1 MPNRLRERDARA
13 STRGFPLRL
22 AHWMKGFAIVLS
34 LSATHAFAQ
43 QSPAP
48 ADGVYNLLVGTY
60 TGGGSDGIYVYR
72 FDTKTGSVAPVSSA
86 KTVNPS
92 YLLPSRLRHGKY
104 VLDVKVLDRADNA
117 GRMTAPFSVK

>member
-1 MPNRLRERDARA
+1 MPNRLREHDARA

-22 AHWMKGFAIVLS
+22 AHWMKGFALVLS
-34 LSATHAFAQ
+34 LSATSSFAQ

-48 ADGVYNLLVGTY
+48 ADGAFHLLVGTY
-60 TGGGSDGIYVYR
+60 TGHGSDGIYVYR

-92 YLLPSRLRHGKY
+92 YLLPSRDDGTIYAVNELPG
-104 VLDVKVLDRADNA
+104 DN
-117 GRMTAPFSVK
+117 

>member
-60 TGGGSDGIYVYR
+60 TG
-72 FDTKTGSVAPVSSA
+72 AA
-86 KTVNPS
+86 
-92 YLLPSRLRHGKY
+92 
-104 VLDVKVLDRADNA
+104 A
-117 GRMTAPFSVK
+117 TASMFTASIRKPAASHPCRRRRP